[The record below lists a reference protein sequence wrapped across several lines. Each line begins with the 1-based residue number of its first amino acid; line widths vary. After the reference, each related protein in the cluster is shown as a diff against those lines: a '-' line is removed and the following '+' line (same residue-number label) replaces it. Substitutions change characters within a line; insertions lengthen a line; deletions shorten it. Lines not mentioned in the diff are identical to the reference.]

1 MKAAI
6 ALLITGALS
15 LVFGIT
21 SYPPYLLSDLILR
34 FLLFFSVCAILLA
47 VSLLPWYKTPFS
59 ASWRSALLYGYLITF
74 TVFDL
79 GFITFS
85 ISTIL

>member
-1 MKAAI
+1 MKFAI
-6 ALLITGALS
+6 ALSVTGALS

-34 FLLFFSVCAILLA
+34 FLIFFSVCAVLLA
-47 VSLLPWYKTPFS
+47 ASLLPWYKAPFS

-74 TVFDL
+74 SAFDL
-79 GFITFS
+79 GYITFS
-85 ISTIL
+85 FSTIL